1 MDNNKLPQKE
11 DIDTQQKFR
20 QQVELKEIRKL
31 RSRRRKNRAIWFGL
45 GMFGIIGWSV
55 AIPTLIG
62 VALGAWIDAKWPSR
76 FSWTLMLL
84 VGGLIVGCLNAWHW
98 VKREYKEEEE

>member
-11 DIDTQQKFR
+11 DIDVHQKFR

-55 AIPTLIG
+55 AIPTIIG
-62 VALGAWIDAKWPSR
+62 VALGVWIDAKWPSR

-84 VGGLIVGCLNAWHW
+84 VGGLIVGCLNAWYW
-98 VKREYKEEEE
+98 VKKEYKEEE